1 MKLPSLD
8 RHSVIQR
15 RDLFTVLMVIG
26 GWLIIPSVAS
36 YELVIVLA
44 FSYAIVGLGLVL
56 LFGTAG
62 QLSLGSAIFFAAGTF
77 TTSNLSMRMGL
88 GLELQIIFSF
98 VVGFIVGVVVGLPS
112 VRVGGLSLA
121 ISTFALSFAGQQLL
135 FEWGY
140 VSGGG
145 AGVGVKPLEVF
156 GMDFSARGQLAQ
168 ASLVVFAIIAWMVA
182 NLLSSRTGR
191 VLNAVRTSEVA
202 ASAVAGIEVKRA
214 KLWVF
219 GMAAGIAAV
228 GGAIYMHAIKYVNP
242 ENFDINLS
250 IALILTLI
258 IGGSNRISGAIV
270 GAFFV
275 RGLPELF
282 RGLQQYEGVMYG
294 SILLLLVLYS
304 PTGVVG
310 LLRSIS
316 QFAGGKLGL
325 VHTADATSEENL
337 DLAPLRIHTQPMLPH
352 SQIIGA
358 RLVIDNIGVKFG
370 GLTAVDNVSFSVKP
384 GEIFGLIG
392 PNGAGKTTMFNAIC
406 GVVKSTGSVKFD
418 VAEVSGMK
426 VEARSHL
433 GLSRTFQNLSLH
445 SDRTVVEN
453 VMIGMNRLIDYSTV
467 SELLRLPRVRRAERE
482 IFDNAMETLGLVGL
496 HRHADRIVADL
507 PYGLQKRVEI
517 ARALSWHPRLLML
530 DEPAAGIPS
539 AEADQII
546 GRTIEIARQSKI
558 TVVLI
563 EHNME
568 VIAKYAERVAVLT
581 HGRLLTEGLPSE
593 VFQNSDVIEAYLG
606 AAD

>member
-1 MKLPSLD
+1 MKMPSFE
-8 RHSVIQR
+8 RHSALQR
-15 RDLFTVLMVIG
+15 RDLATIMLAVAA
-26 GWLIIPSVAS
+26 WLIIPAFTS
-36 YELVIVLA
+36 YELVITLA
-44 FSYAIVGLGLVL
+44 LSYAIVGLGLVL

-62 QLSLGSAIFFAAGTF
+62 QLSLGSAIFFATGTF
-77 TTSNLSMRMGL
+77 TASNLSTRLGW
-88 GLELQIIFSF
+88 GLELQIVFAF
-98 VVGFIVGVVVGLPS
+98 AVGFAVGIVIGLPS

-135 FEWGY
+135 FELGY

-145 AGVGVKPLEVF
+145 AGVGILPLKVL
-156 GMDFSARGQLAQ
+156 GMDFSARGRIAQ
-168 ASLVVFAIIAWMVA
+168 TSVVVFAALAWMVS
-182 NLLSSRTGR
+182 NLLASRTGR

-202 ASAVAGIEVKRA
+202 ASAVAAIEVKRT

-219 GMAAGIAAV
+219 GMASGIAAI
-228 GGAIYMHAIKYVNP
+228 GGAIYMHAIKFVNP

-282 RGLQQYEGVMYG
+282 RSLQRYEGVIYG
-294 SILLLLVLYS
+294 SVLLLLVLYS

-310 LLRSIS
+310 ALQSIPKFVRTKLR
-316 QFAGGKLGL
+316 G
-325 VHTADATSEENL
+325 ATSDAISLEDRE
-337 DLAPLRIHTQPMLPH
+337 LAPLESR
-352 SQIIGA
+352 
-358 RLVIDNIGVKFG
+358 RLFAAAKEGSMGSSLIVDNVGVRFG
-370 GLTAVDNVSFSVKP
+370 GLAAVDGVSFSVKP
-384 GEIFGLIG
+384 AEVFGLIG

-406 GVVKSTGSVKFD
+406 GVVKATGSVKFD
-418 VAEVSGMK
+418 G
-426 VEARSHL
+426 VEMSDMSVQARSRL

-453 VMIGMNRLIDYSTV
+453 VMIGMNRLINYGTV
-467 SELLRLPRVRRAERE
+467 AEMLRLPQVRRVEKE
-482 IFDNAMETLGLVGL
+482 IYDEAMEILGLVGMQPY
-496 HRHADRIVADL
+496 ADRLVSDL

-517 ARALSWHPRLLML
+517 ARAVSWHPRVLML

-539 AEADQII
+539 AEADRII
-546 GRTIEIARQSKI
+546 GRTIEIARKEGI

-568 VIAKYAERVAVLT
+568 VVAKYADRVGVLT

-593 VFQNSDVIEAYLG
+593 VLKNPAVIEAYLG
-606 AAD
+606 ADD